1 LILSH
6 SFTPDKEAYLEGQ
19 VLLIDKPEGPSAF
32 GVVKR
37 AKYLIE
43 RKYKIKKLKVGH
55 AGTLDP
61 LATGLMVLCTGK
73 ATKTINELMGDDK
86 VYSGSIKMGITT
98 PSWDRETEEE
108 NPQDISQ
115 LTLEDIKNA
124 AEKFSGEIEQIPPL
138 FSALRKDGK
147 RLYEMA
153 REGSDYIPEARKVQI
168 FSFEIT
174 DYQAPLAFFKVH
186 VSKGT
191 YIRSLAKDMGDALGV
206 GAYLNTLRREQSG
219 VFDIADALSYEELEG
234 LL

>member
-1 LILSH
+1 MPHL
-6 SFTPDKEAYLEGQ
+6 FTADKEAYLEGQ

-73 ATKTINELMGDDK
+73 FTKKINELMADDK
-86 VYSGSIKMGITT
+86 VYSGSIKLGITT
-98 PSWDRETEEE
+98 PSWDRETAEE
-108 NPQDISQ
+108 NPQDISHI
-115 LTLEDIKNA
+115 TLEEIQKA

-138 FSALRKDGK
+138 FSALRKEGK

-153 REGSDYIPEARKVQI
+153 REGSDYIPDARKVHI

-174 DYQAPLAFFKVH
+174 EYQAPLAFFKVH

-206 GAYLNTLRREQSG
+206 GAYLYTLRREKSG
-219 VFDIADALSYEELEG
+219 AFDVADALKYEDLEG
-234 LL
+234 RL